1 MKIAIPAPG
10 QIPARRAN
18 TIQVMKMAQAL
29 VQCGHQIL
37 LMVPGSRPELAPSE
51 LRQELA
57 HHYGLESDLLS
68 STEAWQIEWLPAASR
83 WRRYDFALSAVRR
96 SRRWGA
102 ALLYTRL
109 PQAACL
115 ASWSGLPTILE
126 VHDIPHSR
134 SAAWLLRL
142 FLAGRG
148 SRRLVVITRQ
158 LLQDLSQ
165 HCRLPSRPGFVQI
178 APDGVDL
185 QRYADLP
192 EPAEARRRLGLPEER
207 FTAGYTG
214 HLYPGRGVELLL
226 QIARFLPEVT
236 FLIAGGEPSDVQ
248 RMRQQTAADSLQNVI
263 LTGFVPNAELP
274 LYQAACEALLM
285 PYQQRVAASSGGDI
299 APYLSPMKAFEYLAC
314 GRAILCSDLPVL
326 REILHPDN
334 AILLPK
340 DEVAAWVAALQRLQ
354 TDVELRQRL
363 GAQARREATRYSWE
377 QRAANLLSGLW

>member
-10 QIPARRAN
+10 EIPTRRAN

-29 VQCGHQIL
+29 AKCGHQLL
-37 LMVPGSRPELAPSE
+37 LMVPGSRPADPPAELKERLS
-51 LRQELA
+51 R
-57 HHYGLESDLLS
+57 HYGLESSLFNAA
-68 STEAWQIEWLPAASR
+68 EVWQIEWLATSPT
-83 WRRYDFALSAVRR
+83 WRRYDFALAAVRR
-96 SRRWGA
+96 ARGWGCDV
-102 ALLYTRL
+102 LYTRL

-126 VHDIPHSR
+126 VHDMPHSATA
-134 SAAWLLRL
+134 SWLFRL
-142 FLAGRG
+142 FLRGRG

-165 HCRLPSRPGFVQI
+165 RFALPSRPGFVLI

-185 QRYADLP
+185 QRYANLP
-192 EPAEARRRLGLPEER
+192 EPAVARRRLGLPEER

-214 HLYPGRGVELLL
+214 HLYAGRGIELIL
-226 QIARFLPEVT
+226 QIARGVPEMS
-236 FLIAGGEPSDVQ
+236 FLIVGGEPSDVQ
-248 RMRQQTAADSLQNVI
+248 RVRQQADTAGLQNVF

-326 REILHPDN
+326 QEIFHAGN

-340 DEVAAWVAALQRLQ
+340 EDPAAWMEALQRLLA
-354 TDVELRQRL
+354 DPELRQRL
-363 GAQARREATRYSWE
+363 ATQARQDASRYTWE
-377 QRAANLLSGLW
+377 QRAANLLNGLW

>member
-37 LMVPGSRPELAPSE
+37 LMIPGSRPEPGPAE

-57 HHYGLESDLLS
+57 HHYGLESSLLS

-83 WRRYDFALSAVRR
+83 WRRYDFALAAVRR
-96 SRRWGA
+96 SQRWGA
-102 ALLYTRL
+102 NLLYTRL
-109 PQAACL
+109 LQAACL
-115 ASWSGLPTILE
+115 ASWSGLPAILE
-126 VHDIPHSR
+126 VHDMPHTRPAS
-134 SAAWLLRL
+134 WLLRL

-148 SRRLVVITRQ
+148 SQRLVVITRQ
-158 LLQDLSQ
+158 LLQDLSRLY
-165 HCRLPSRPGFVQI
+165 RLPSRPGFVQV

-185 QRYADLP
+185 QRYTDLP
-192 EPAEARRRLGLPEER
+192 APAEARRRLGLPEER

-214 HLYPGRGVELLL
+214 HLYPGRGAELLL
-226 QIARFLPEVT
+226 QIARSLPAVN

-248 RMRQQTAADSLQNVI
+248 RVRQQAAADGLQNVI

-326 REILHPDN
+326 QEIFHAGN
-334 AILLPK
+334 AILLPT
-340 DEVAAWVAALQRLQ
+340 DDAAAWAAALQRLQ
-354 TDVELRQRL
+354 SDPELRQRL
-363 GAQARREATRYSWE
+363 AAQARQEAARYSWE